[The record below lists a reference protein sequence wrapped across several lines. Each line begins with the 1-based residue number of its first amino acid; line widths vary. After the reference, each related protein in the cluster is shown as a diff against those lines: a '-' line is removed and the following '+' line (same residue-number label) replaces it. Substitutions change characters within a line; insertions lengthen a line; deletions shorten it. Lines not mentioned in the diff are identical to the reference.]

1 MANTG
6 VSLLYSNQIH
16 TIPFSASSPAATW
29 LNVMAAG
36 RTEGLR
42 QGELLLTLQDNLI
55 GNKKDRELKEKIS
68 CCNKPFKS
76 LYKILINK

>member
-1 MANTG
+1 MANIG
-6 VSLLYSNQIH
+6 GSLLNSNQIH

-36 RTEGLR
+36 RAEGLR
-42 QGELLLTLQDNLI
+42 EAEILPTLQDNLI
-55 GNKKDRELKEKIS
+55 GNKKDRELEEKIS

-76 LYKILINK
+76 MYKIMINK